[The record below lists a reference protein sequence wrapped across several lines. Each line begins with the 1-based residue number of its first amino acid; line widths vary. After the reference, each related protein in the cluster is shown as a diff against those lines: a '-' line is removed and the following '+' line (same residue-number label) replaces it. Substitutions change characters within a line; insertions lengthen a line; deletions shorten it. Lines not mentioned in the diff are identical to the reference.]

1 MITFLL
7 FLLETHRNFFFNL
20 SQNFLRFLEV
30 KPIMCGGSLILGP
43 QKFLILSV
51 ILSPQHAQPPAM
63 CQYSFKYL
71 YQLLTPVASAPDKLI
86 LSVIL
91 CICLPLHFSE

>member
-1 MITFLL
+1 
-7 FLLETHRNFFFNL
+7 
-20 SQNFLRFLEV
+20 
-30 KPIMCGGSLILGP
+30 MCGGSLILGP

-51 ILSPQHAQPPAM
+51 VLSLQHAQSPVM

-71 YQLLTPVASAPDKLI
+71 YQLLAPVASAPDKLI